1 MKKVIELKN
10 VTKSFGPDVILD
22 DIDLV
27 IDKNDVLYV
36 HGPNGCGKSTL
47 LKIIVGLLPQD
58 KGTVCIGSDETI
70 GALIENPEFSSYSTI
85 KENLEFLYNLKNKF
99 DERKV
104 TDLCKRFGLDLYDK
118 KNIKNYSVGM
128 KQKMGIIQ
136 AIMEDQS
143 IVLLDEPTR
152 GLDDKSIETFKEV
165 MQELIKNGKTIIIT
179 AHDYIDIG
187 FNKKLKLHN
196 GKLYADA

>member
-1 MKKVIELKN
+1 MKKVIKLKN
-10 VTKSFGPDVILD
+10 VTKSFGPDVILN

-27 IDKNDVLYV
+27 IDKNDVIYI

-70 GALIENPEFSSYSTI
+70 GALVENPEFSSYSTI

-152 GLDDKSIETFKEV
+152 GLDDRSIIVFQQI
-165 MQELIKNGKTIIIT
+165 MQELINDDKTIIIA
-179 AHDYIDIG
+179 AHDFIDIG
-187 FNKKLKLHN
+187 FNKKIKLHN